1 VEGHVAFTFDSQ
13 AAELLAAAVG
23 HAERIVDEGDTA
35 IAAGSGDLPVF
46 ATPAMIA
53 LMEAAA
59 CAALAGHLPFDH
71 TSVGVHVDV
80 KHLAPSAIGSA
91 VSAQA
96 RILEVSG
103 SRVTFDV
110 SAAHVWGGEQVE
122 IGRGTHVRVVVDR
135 ERFLHAI

>member
-1 VEGHVAFTFDSQ
+1 MAFTFDSQ

-35 IAAGSGDLPVF
+35 IAAGSGDLPVL
-46 ATPAMIA
+46 ATPAMVA

-80 KHLAPSAIGSA
+80 THLAPSAIGSA
-91 VSAQA
+91 VSARA
-96 RILEVSG
+96 RIVDIVG
-103 SRVTFDV
+103 SRVTFEV
-110 SAAHVWGGEQVE
+110 SATHAWSGEHVE
-122 IGRGTHVRVVVDR
+122 IGRGTHVRVIVDR